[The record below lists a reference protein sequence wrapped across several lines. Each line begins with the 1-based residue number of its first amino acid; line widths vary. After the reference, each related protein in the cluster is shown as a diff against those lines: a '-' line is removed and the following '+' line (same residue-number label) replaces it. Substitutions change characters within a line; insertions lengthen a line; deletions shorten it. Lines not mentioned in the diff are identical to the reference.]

1 MRRNKKIALILK
13 DTLRSCG
20 LQSLLVDYFQPVEIS
35 PFPTL

>member
-20 LQSLLVDYFQPVEIS
+20 LQSLLVDYFQPVEITA
-35 PFPTL
+35 FPTL